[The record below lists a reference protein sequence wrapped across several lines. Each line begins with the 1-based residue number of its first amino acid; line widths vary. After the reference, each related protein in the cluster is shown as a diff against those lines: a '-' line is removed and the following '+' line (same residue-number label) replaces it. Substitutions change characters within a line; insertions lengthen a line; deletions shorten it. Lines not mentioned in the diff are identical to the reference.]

1 MDFKLH
7 LQLLPNANLLLT
19 SRMLFQVCFSLE
31 DDTFISTDTF
41 EIGLQ
46 EWEGM
51 AMQTVGRRGNA
62 EGGRMWPKGV

>member
-7 LQLLPNANLLLT
+7 LQLLPNASLLLT

-31 DDTFISTDTF
+31 DDTCISTDTF

-46 EWEGM
+46 GCEGM
-51 AMQTVGRRGNA
+51 AI
-62 EGGRMWPKGV
+62 